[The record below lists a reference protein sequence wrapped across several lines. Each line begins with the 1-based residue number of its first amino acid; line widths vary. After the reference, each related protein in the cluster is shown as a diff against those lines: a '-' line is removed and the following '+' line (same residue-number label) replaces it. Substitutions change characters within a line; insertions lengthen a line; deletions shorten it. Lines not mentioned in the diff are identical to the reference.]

1 MKVTYMEFIDVVTC
15 RNNPECLVV
24 FGDNIVRRGRK
35 GQAVIRNEPNA
46 FGLLT
51 KRYPSVAEHAYFDDF
66 VDSDFEALDNSLRDL
81 WRASRGKDI
90 IFPWYGVGTGLS
102 QMPKRCPILYQ
113 YMCDTLRRHFGI
125 INDRS
130 NNE

>member
-1 MKVTYMEFIDVVTC
+1 MSVVYMDFIDVATC
-15 RNNPECLVV
+15 RDNPECLVV

-35 GQAVIRNEPNA
+35 GQAIIRYEPNA

-51 KRYPSVAEHAYFDDF
+51 KRYPSVSDSAYFDDF
-66 VDSDFEALDNSLRDL
+66 VASDFEAVEQSLRDL

-90 IFPWYGVGTGLS
+90 IFPYHGVGTGLS
-102 QMPKRCPILYQ
+102 QMPERCPVLYK
-113 YMCDTLRRHFGI
+113 YLCGTLRQHFGI